1 MTTVSQAREAI
12 YQAFVDAWDPP
23 GGPLKS
29 AYTFDNEQFDPPT
42 SAAWVRLTVRHN
54 DSDQTT
60 LGRQGNRKFGRPGS
74 VLVQVFLPTDT
85 GRASA
90 DSLADDARDIFEG
103 TSLAGT
109 TVRFY
114 GATVR
119 EAGKDGKWDLTIV
132 EAPFDY
138 EQTK

>member
-1 MTTVSQAREAI
+1 MTTIAQAREAM
-12 YQAFVDAWDPP
+12 YQAFVDVWDPV

-42 SAAWVRLTVRHN
+42 DASWVRMTVRHN
-54 DSDQTT
+54 DSDQNT
-60 LGRQGNRKFGRPGS
+60 LGRKGNRKFGRPGS
-74 VLVQVFLPTDT
+74 VLIQVFTPTDT
-85 GRASA
+85 GRSVDA
-90 DSLADDARDIFEG
+90 LADDARDIFEG
-103 TSLAGT
+103 NALAGT